1 MCSNGWNNNDYE
13 LTDKALLLMD
23 RIINNDASGE
33 NMAPHGT
40 ITSRAARISG
50 FLGLQADFI
59 TAFVF

>member
-23 RIINNDASGE
+23 RIINNDAS
-33 NMAPHGT
+33 A
-40 ITSRAARISG
+40 SRAARISG
-50 FLGLQADFI
+50 YLGLQANLI